1 MRSKHKEYYETKKE
15 EHGTFKPVEGTEFT
29 FEDVDLDKM
38 KEESEVTVP
47 QPRAKV
53 RKSNRAVSSQTSGES
68 DVSDYK
74 SKRSRKKLI
83 RKACTVGKK
92 LELIRKACTVGKKL
106 ENPEDIGG
114 KRQKKSNAKEEA
126 SSSEASEF
134 QKPLPVVK
142 EEVKKEPFVYK
153 RDRIENSTFTAYVN

>member
-92 LELIRKACTVGKKL
+92 LE
-106 ENPEDIGG
+106 NPEDIGG